1 MRRHPA
7 VGGDRLPGRRRLAP
21 APRRDGRP
29 GVGPRPT
36 LRRRRRAAGARGRA
50 RRAHRELDRVAGALR
65 GRRPGRGRGRAGSRG
80 AGRARPRRPGPAAP
94 GARLLRPSPPRG
106 DRRMAVRAPALPAL
120 GRRRSS
126 RGRHSP
132 GTAVHRRGHAR
143 RPPGPARSRRR
154 RDRGAR
160 RGGSARVTGG
170 LADLRVL
177 EVTDESGDLAGRLL
191 AGMGAEVVKLE
202 PPGPPGGSPSRRIGP
217 FYRDDPHPDRSL
229 HFWHYNVGKRA
240 ASVDLTRPEGR
251 ALLERLAAAAS
262 VVIAAGAPA
271 ELEARGLLDGE
282 RLRRANPRL
291 ILVTITPFGLDGPWR
306 DRPATDLT
314 LMALGG
320 SMAACG
326 YGPGPGGVYA
336 TPPLTCAGWQAYQT
350 ACVYAL
356 PGLLGAVILPCRP
369 APGVPVG
376 ADPDAGRE
384 PRRSSPPRS
393 RLLGPRAPSR
403 ARPGVPLRRRTVHR
417 AGLPVALRA
426 TPTTP
431 RGTHGRGARRGRHRP
446 RRAARAPR
454 GGPAGGTPR

>member
-1 MRRHPA
+1 
-7 VGGDRLPGRRRLAP
+7 LQGRRRLVP
-21 APRRDGRP
+21 TPRRDGRP

-50 RRAHRELDRVAGALR
+50 RRAHRELDRVARALR
-65 GRRPGRGRGRAGSRG
+65 GGRPGRGRGRAGSRG

-94 GARLLRPSPPRG
+94 GARLLRPSPTRG

-120 GRRRSS
+120 GRRRPS
-126 RGRHSP
+126 RGRHPP
-132 GTAVHRRGHAR
+132 GTAVPRRGHAR

-160 RGGSARVTGG
+160 RGRSARVTGG
-170 LADLRVL
+170 LADLLVL

-251 ALLERLAAAAS
+251 EVLARLAAAAN

-291 ILVTITPFGLDGPWR
+291 ILVTITPFALDGPWR
-306 DRPATDLT
+306 DRPAADLT
-314 LMALGG
+314 LLALGG
-320 SMAACG
+320 SRAACG
-326 YGPGPGGVYA
+326 YGPGPAGGCD
-336 TPPLTCAGWQAYQT
+336 PPPPPRAARDGWPRRAAARPAGGSRS
-350 ACVYAL
+350 L
-356 PGLLGAVILPCRP
+356 LRPGRRGARSVLRAPHRRRDLPCRP

-384 PRRSSPPRS
+384 PRRSPPPRS
-393 RLLGPRAPSR
+393 RLLGPGAP
-403 ARPGVPLRRRTVHR
+403 
-417 AGLPVALRA
+417 
-426 TPTTP
+426 
-431 RGTHGRGARRGRHRP
+431 
-446 RRAARAPR
+446 
-454 GGPAGGTPR
+454 